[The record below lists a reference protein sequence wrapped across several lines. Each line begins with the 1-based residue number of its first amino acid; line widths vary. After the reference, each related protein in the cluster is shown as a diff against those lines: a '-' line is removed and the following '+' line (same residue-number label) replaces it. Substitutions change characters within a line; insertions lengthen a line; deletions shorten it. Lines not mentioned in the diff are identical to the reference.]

1 MLTYVEQLE
10 SDLKQAITENIQKKR
25 GKKNASQ
32 SDDDEEDK
40 DGLDDITGGKDAEI
54 EQYCS
59 MLQKIT
65 EDKLIQ
71 EGLLGK
77 FLPPIL
83 DIAHATLQ
91 RYQVQGG
98 KEL

>member
-25 GKKNASQ
+25 KKNASQ
-32 SDDDEEDK
+32 SDEDEEEK

-54 EQYCS
+54 EQYCA
-59 MLQKIT
+59 MLNKIT

-91 RYQVQGG
+91 RY
-98 KEL
+98 